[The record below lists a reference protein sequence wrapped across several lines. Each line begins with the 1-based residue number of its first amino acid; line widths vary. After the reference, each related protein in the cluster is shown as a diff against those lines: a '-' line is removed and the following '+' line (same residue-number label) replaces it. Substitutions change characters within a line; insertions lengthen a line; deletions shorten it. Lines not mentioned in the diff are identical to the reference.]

1 VLQQAAKVFN
11 QIVVMKIP
19 IILFIFVMFF
29 GFYFLADANAFTLP
43 KDPSLPQINLQLVL
57 RNSEGQL
64 VSYFETDYAL
74 ITYLDLTHQ
83 FLDSVDN
90 KITFVKDGKT
100 YERIQWQKTEYF
112 DDVYQPNIYA
122 LMYNGYATVMMYHG
136 PYLSEPGDL
145 ITVYW
150 DIIRIQP

>member
-1 VLQQAAKVFN
+1 
-11 QIVVMKIP
+11 M
-19 IILFIFVMFF
+19 FI
-29 GFYFLADANAFTLP
+29 GAYFLSDANAYTPP

-64 VSYFETDYAL
+64 VSYFETDYAIVHSL
-74 ITYLDLTHQ
+74 ELTHE

-90 KITFVKDGKT
+90 KIIFEKDGKT

-112 DDVYQPNIYA
+112 DGMYQPNIYA
-122 LMYNGYATVMMYHG
+122 LMYKGYATVMMYHG
-136 PYLSEPGDL
+136 PYFSEPGDT

-150 DIIRIQP
+150 DITRIQP

>member
-1 VLQQAAKVFN
+1 
-11 QIVVMKIP
+11 
-19 IILFIFVMFF
+19 MFF
-29 GFYFLADANAFTLP
+29 GAYFLADVNAYTPP

-57 RNSEGQL
+57 RNSEGEL
-64 VSYFETDYAL
+64 VSYFETDYAIVHSL
-74 ITYLDLTHQ
+74 ELTHQ

-90 KITFVKDGKT
+90 KITFVQDDKT

-112 DDVYQPNIYA
+112 YGMHQPNIYA
-122 LMYNGYATVMMYHG
+122 LMYNGYATLLMYHG
-136 PYLSEPGDL
+136 PYFSEPGDT